1 MLRTFVKIILF
12 HQRLGIG
19 FLCSWFVLKRL
30 SSLQIM
36 SVPHVLCNKHLIF
49 SKIGAQQIVTNA
61 SQEHSYAVVLVHA
74 Y

>member
-1 MLRTFVKIILF
+1 
-12 HQRLGIG
+12 
-19 FLCSWFVLKRL
+19 
-30 SSLQIM
+30 M

-74 Y
+74 YWILHLGEVLGAGVDSYLQSVKLVDSLNLATIY